1 MWQTLDS
8 LDRGLMT
15 RLQAMPAPHYWRPAA
30 RWVSLSGDGAGYL
43 LMALLLAEA
52 GGMRGQQFLLAGLVA
67 YALELPLYWLLKNT
81 LKRARPCHNMGGVVA
96 AVDPHDKFSLP
107 SGHSAAAFLFAT
119 LLAWYWP
126 PLAVLAYGW
135 AALVGLSR
143 VLLGVH
149 YPGDIVAG
157 ATLGLWAGH
166 LGLYWTQF

>member
-1 MWQTLDS
+1 MWQRMDS
-8 LDRGLMT
+8 WDRGLMLQLQ
-15 RLQAMPAPHYWRPAA
+15 RLPAPGFWRPAA
-30 RWVSLSGDGAGYL
+30 RWLSLSGDGAGYL
-43 LMALLLAEA
+43 LMALLIAEL
-52 GGMRGQQFLLAGLVA
+52 GGSRGHLFLLAGLAA

-81 LKRARPCHNMGGVVA
+81 LKRARPCHNLGGVVA

-126 PLAVLAYGW
+126 PLAPLAYGW
-135 AALVGLSR
+135 ATLVGLSR

-157 ATLGLWAGH
+157 ASLGLWAANM
-166 LGLYWTQF
+166 GLFWVL